1 MEALHKQAFQAIE
14 SLIMTREKK
23 VQSRKIL
30 ANKLTQSVNSTN
42 KKWTITQLHIVSL
55 INKDQYVNNAL
66 LSKELNISKPAVS
79 KAINTLV
86 GHSIVIENKNIHNNR
101 ETFYSLT
108 KEGEELAK
116 IHDKMHEI
124 AEKRYVELLNKFS
137 DVELKIII
145 KFLNEWTKQI

>member
-1 MEALHKQAFQAIE
+1 
-14 SLIMTREKK
+14 
-23 VQSRKIL
+23 
-30 ANKLTQSVNSTN
+30 
-42 KKWTITQLHIVSL
+42 
-55 INKDQYVNNAL
+55 
-66 LSKELNISKPAVS
+66 AVS

-86 GHSIVIENKNIHNNR
+86 GHGIVIENKNIHNNR
-101 ETFYSLT
+101 ENFYSLT
-108 KEGEELAK
+108 KEGEELAE